1 MATRGPHPATTLPGQ
16 LPQAR
21 LVLGAAA
28 AAFGLFVAFH
38 WIVMPGDHVSL
49 DQNDRRSQSVTALD
63 AATPARSGG
72 NAPAAHRAGTR
83 PAANGRAPSL
93 EMTRQ
98 AAKPTPRTAGKPVG
112 SSPAS
117 KRPGVPAAGDPG
129 AGGRDSPATTETPAD
144 QTSSSSPPPPSPPPP
159 PPAGLPQVPQLPAVP
174 QVPVPTVPDL
184 PKPQVPSVPTPPVPT
199 LP

>member
-49 DQNDRRSQSVTALD
+49 DQKDRRSQAVTALD
-63 AATPARSGG
+63 AATRARSGR
-72 NAPAAHRAGTR
+72 NAPAAHTAGTR
-83 PAANGRAPSL
+83 SAANGRAPNL
-93 EMTRQ
+93 KATRL
-98 AAKPTPRTAGKPVG
+98 AAKTTPRTAGKPVG
-112 SSPAS
+112 SSSAT
-117 KRPGVPAAGDPG
+117 KRPGVPAAGDPV
-129 AGGRDSPATTETPAD
+129 AGGGDSGATETPAD
-144 QTSSSSPPPPSPPPP
+144 QTSSSPTPPPSPPPP
-159 PPAGLPQVPQLPAVP
+159 PPAGRPQVPQLPAVP

-184 PKPQVPSVPTPPVPT
+184 SKPQVPSVPTPPVPT
-199 LP
+199 IP

>member
-49 DQNDRRSQSVTALD
+49 DQKDRRSQSVTALD
-63 AATPARSGG
+63 AATPARSGR
-72 NAPAAHRAGTR
+72 NAPAAHTAGTR
-83 PAANGRAPSL
+83 PAANGRAPNL
-93 EMTRQ
+93 KATRQ
-98 AAKPTPRTAGKPVG
+98 AAKTTPRTAGKPVG
-112 SSPAS
+112 SSPAT
-117 KRPGVPAAGDPG
+117 KRPGVPAAGDPV
-129 AGGRDSPATTETPAD
+129 AGGGDRGATETPPD
-144 QTSSSSPPPPSPPPP
+144 QTSSSPTPPPSPPPP

-184 PKPQVPSVPTPPVPT
+184 SKPQVPSVPTPPVPT
-199 LP
+199 IP